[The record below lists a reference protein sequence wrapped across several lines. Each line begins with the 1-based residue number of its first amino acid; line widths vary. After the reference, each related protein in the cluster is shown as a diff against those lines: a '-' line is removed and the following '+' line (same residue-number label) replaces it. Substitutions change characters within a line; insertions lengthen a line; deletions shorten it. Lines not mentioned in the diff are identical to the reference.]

1 LHDCY
6 QTQNIRNSI
15 HLSTHGYKF
24 ISIFNYHILSPPLL
38 AEVHVIMNNCYKLK
52 VAYYL
57 KFKLQ
62 LKPLENCAL
71 LGYYA
76 ASSGKAYHYLLHYSP
91 EKRNPPLLRDGSLKS
106 R

>member
-1 LHDCY
+1 
-6 QTQNIRNSI
+6 
-15 HLSTHGYKF
+15 
-24 ISIFNYHILSPPLL
+24 
-38 AEVHVIMNNCYKLK
+38 MNNCYKLK